1 MMIAEWLLFHRLQ
14 GVDRFILYDS
24 QAAGGAAEL
33 RLINSRG
40 EGEGLKAVVKKEEE
54 EDEQDEGL
62 DGLDFDGRIYPERLD
77 GFEEWIEQ
85 GVVVFNYMNIGIAGK
100 FN

>member
-1 MMIAEWLLFHRLQ
+1 MTAEWLLFHRLQ

-24 QAAGGAAEL
+24 QTSGGAAEL
-33 RLINSRG
+33 RSTNSRI
-40 EGEGLKAVVKKEEE
+40 EGEGLKIVVKKEDEDE
-54 EDEQDEGL
+54 EDGGL

-85 GVVVFNYMNIGIAGK
+85 GVVVFNYMNIGTTGK